1 MASNAGALTLINDLV
16 EEVKAGETPLARKAN
31 TVTAAI
37 GTALTIILG
46 GATAWVESGT
56 NIPSWLPGLVLV
68 VGMLATTFG
77 VSKTKNGM
85 TSSVADK
92 LHSELAARIDLNH
105 THAPVVGAP
114 TFASSDEAVEG
125 LVGGTPV
132 LVASSEEAK
141 ARDEARAYQLRDEAD
156 SLIDSQINRL

>member
-1 MASNAGALTLINDLV
+1 MATNAGALTLINDLV

-46 GATAWVESGT
+46 GTTAWIESGT
-56 NIPSWLPGLVLV
+56 NIPSWLPGLVFV

-85 TSSVADK
+85 TASVADK

-105 THAPVVGAP
+105 IHEPINTREAVLL
-114 TFASSDEAVEG
+114 ASSEAGEG
-125 LVGGTPV
+125 LVGGTPI
-132 LVASSEEAK
+132 LVQSEAK
-141 ARDEARAYQLRDEAD
+141 GKHRAAELRDEAD
-156 SLIDSQINRL
+156 ALIDQHINQL